1 MHTYDVVVVGA
12 GPGGEVAAG
21 RLAEA
26 GLDVA
31 IVEDRKV
38 GGECSYWACMPSKAL
53 LRPGELLTE
62 ARRVPGTAEAM
73 TGPLD
78 RDAVLRRRDEV
89 INYLDDAAQLPWL
102 EKRGVTLYRGWG
114 RLAGERRVS
123 VGDETIQARY
133 AVILAGG
140 TTPTLPPIDGLAAA
154 RPWTNRDATT
164 AQAVPARLVVLGGG
178 VAGVELSQAYS
189 SMGAHVIL
197 IEGDHRLLPREE
209 EFACEQ
215 VTDAL
220 AEQGVDIRTGQKATS
235 VRRDGATVAVTLGD
249 GSTVTGDELLVTV
262 GRTPQSAGLGLE
274 TIDIDSKGYL
284 DVDVYGRVPGHNW
297 LYVIGDL
304 NGRAP
309 FTHMAKY
316 QAAVAAS
323 HVLGT
328 DMTAQHLADGP
339 RSPRVIFTDPQVAA
353 VGHTTRTAAEAGLVV
368 RVADVSTSGNA
379 GGSFYGRGAR
389 GTSRFLIDEERG
401 VIVGVTITGS
411 EVADFLH
418 AATIAI
424 VGEVPLTRLRHA
436 IPAFPTRSEIWLDL
450 FTTVGI

>member
-1 MHTYDVVVVGA
+1 MRSYDVVVVGA

-53 LRPGELLTE
+53 LRPGELLAE
-62 ARRVPGTAEAM
+62 ARRVPGTAQAAS
-73 TGPLD
+73 GRLD
-78 RDAVLRRRDEV
+78 RDAVLRRRDEI
-89 INYLDDAAQLPWL
+89 INYLDDSAQLPWL
-102 EKRGVTLYRGWG
+102 EDRGVTLHRGWG
-114 RLAGERRVS
+114 RLAGANRVVVGTEIIEARR
-123 VGDETIQARY
+123 

-140 TTPTLPPIDGLAAA
+140 TTPTLPPIDGLADAQ
-154 RPWTNRDATT
+154 PWTNRDATT
-164 AQAVPARLVVLGGG
+164 AQAVPARLLVLGGG

-189 SMGAHVIL
+189 SLGAQVTL
-197 IEGDHRLLPREE
+197 IEGEQRLLPREE

-220 AEQGVDIRTGQKATS
+220 AEQGVDVRTAQRATS
-235 VRRDGATVAVTLGD
+235 VRRHGETVTVTLGD
-249 GSTVTGDELLVTV
+249 GSAVTGDELLVTV
-262 GRTPQSAGLGLE
+262 GRTPQTSGLGLE
-274 TIDIDSKGYL
+274 TVGIDVGRYVA
-284 DVDVYGRVPGHNW
+284 VDKYGRVPGHDW
-297 LYVIGDL
+297 LYVVGDL

-309 FTHMAKY
+309 LTHMAKY
-316 QAAVAAS
+316 QAAITTN
-323 HVLGT
+323 HILGT
-328 DMTAQHLADGP
+328 DMTAEHLADGA

-353 VGHTTRTAAEAGLVV
+353 VGHTTRSADDAGLRVRLVDVV
-368 RVADVSTSGNA
+368 TSGNA

-401 VIVGVTITGS
+401 VLVGATITGS
-411 EVADFLH
+411 EVADLLH

-424 VGEVPLTRLRHA
+424 VGEVPIARLRHA

-450 FTTVGI
+450 FNALGI